1 MKVNQI
7 KKIAI
12 VGAGIMG
19 HGFAMVFAQ
28 KGYPVF
34 LYDIDPRILKKALA
48 RIAANLDTFVEHGVI
63 RKKQKR
69 AALER
74 IATTTDLEVAAGRA
88 DFVLEAV
95 PEVLELKREVF
106 KKLDQTSP
114 PHTILASNTSGLS
127 ITEIGSA
134 TQRPEKTIIV
144 HGANPP
150 HIIPVVEIVRGAK
163 TSDETAELC

>member
-48 RIAANLDTFVEHGVI
+48 RIAANLDTFVEPTRPISFRSWRSSAG
-63 RKKQKR
+63 QKLR
-69 AALER
+69 M
-74 IATTTDLEVAAGRA
+74 
-88 DFVLEAV
+88 
-95 PEVLELKREVF
+95 
-106 KKLDQTSP
+106 KLLNCVT
-114 PHTILASNTSGLS
+114 
-127 ITEIGSA
+127 
-134 TQRPEKTIIV
+134 
-144 HGANPP
+144 
-150 HIIPVVEIVRGAK
+150 AK
-163 TSDETAELC
+163 AFCSLGF